1 METLD
6 IILLLP
12 LVWGAYRG
20 FRNGFTIELFTLA
33 ALILGIWG
41 AIHFSD
47 WVAEYLVQN
56 IDIERKYL
64 PMTSFAITFLGIV
77 IAINLLAKLL
87 TTLLKAVALNGINRL
102 VGLAF
107 GVLKWSFLLSVL
119 LFLWRPVQEGSWN
132 WPSRADREA
141 SLLYEPMANLAPTFF
156 PYLEELDWR
165 SWWEREFDKVKDD
178 VDDVLDEL

>member
-12 LVWGAYRG
+12 LAWGAYRG
-20 FRNGFTIELFTLA
+20 FRNGFIIELCTLA

-77 IAINLLAKLL
+77 IGINLLAKLL

-102 VGLAF
+102 VGVAI
-107 GVLKWSFLLSVL
+107 GVLNWSFLLSVL
-119 LFLWRPVQEGSWN
+119 LFLWRPVQEGRWTWS
-132 WPSRADREA
+132 SRAAREA
-141 SLLYEPMANLAPTFF
+141 SLPFELLANLATTFF
-156 PYLEELDWR
+156 PDLVELD
-165 SWWEREFDKVKDD
+165 
-178 VDDVLDEL
+178 

>member
-1 METLD
+1 MQTLD
-6 IILLLP
+6 IILILP

-20 FRNGFTIELFTLA
+20 FRNGFIIELCTLA

-47 WVAEYLVQN
+47 WVAEYLVQQV
-56 IDIERKYL
+56 DIERKYL
-64 PMTSFAITFLGIV
+64 PMVSFALTFLGIV

-102 VGLAF
+102 AGLVF
-107 GVLKWSFLLSVL
+107 GVVKWSFLLSVL
-119 LFLWRPVQEGSWN
+119 LFLWRPVQEGSLD
-132 WPSRADREA
+132 WPSRADRQQ
-141 SLLYEPMANLAPTFF
+141 SVLYEPMASLAPAFF

-165 SWWEREFDKVKDD
+165 SWWEKEFDDVKRD
-178 VDDVLDEL
+178 VEDTLKEL